1 MRIEIPERLSDEAVI
16 LRPLRPDDAR
26 PYAAA
31 FRADPEL
38 GWLAGYEDDPD
49 EDWVRKRAEDQPKWA
64 EEGKGFELAIADPS
78 LGEFWGCVTLHGFD
92 LKDRRCEVGFG
103 DGRLAQVEPPE
114 VRQRGVGTRA
124 TSLAVSWAFQNLDLL
139 RVEMTTTPDNL
150 VVPRLARR
158 LGFTYEG
165 TLRKRAVERG
175 RRVDVLWFGVLR
187 EEWTAETAG

>member
-1 MRIEIPERLSDEAVI
+1 MRSMRIEIPERLSDEAVI
-16 LRPLRPDDAR
+16 LRPLRTDDAR

-49 EDWVRKRAEDQPKWA
+49 EDWVRKRAEEQPKWA
-64 EEGKGFELAIADPS
+64 EEGKGFELAIADP
-78 LGEFWGCVTLHGFD
+78 GTDGFWGCVILHGFD
-92 LKDRRCEVGFG
+92 WKDRRCEVGFW
-103 DGRLAQVEPPE
+103 LVPE

-124 TSLAVSWAFQNLDLL
+124 TSLAVSWAFENLDLL
-139 RVEMTTTPDNL
+139 RVEMTTTPDKL

>member
-1 MRIEIPERLSDEAVI
+1 MHPMRIEIPERLSDEAVI

-49 EDWVRKRAEDQPKWA
+49 EDWVRKRAEEQPKWA
-64 EEGKGFELAIADPS
+64 EEGKGLELAIADPS

-92 LKDRRCEVGFG
+92 WKDRRCEVGFW
-103 DGRLAQVEPPE
+103 LVPE

-124 TSLAVSWAFQNLDLL
+124 TSLAVSWAFENLDLL

-187 EEWTAETAG
+187 EEWTAESAG